1 MSERTSENALP
12 MRCFFWDV
20 GGPIAALCTPFR
32 GFLSKNA
39 GRAELPKLRVAGS
52 NPVSRSTFHQR
63 CRAVSRSAA
72 FDPRAVQRLRCLCV
86 APCFTKK
93 EGPR

>member
-1 MSERTSENALP
+1 MSERTTANALP
-12 MRCFFWDV
+12 MRCLI
-20 GGPIAALCTPFR
+20 GGESVQIAVLCTPFK

-39 GRAELPKLRVAGS
+39 AFEHLPKLGVAGS
-52 NPVSRSTFHQR
+52 NPVSRSTFRQR

-86 APCFTKK
+86 ASFL
-93 EGPR
+93 RRSR